1 MPGCHP
7 ASARALAGS
16 SRVTG
21 KGSWISGKTTS
32 PPKPSSLEPE
42 RALFTC
48 SPLGPTRGRSG
59 PASGLPAGH
68 PCGSDPS
75 WGEGGGQ
82 GAVPLQ
88 FVNGGDEGNSE
99 ATESAAALIPLCLW
113 RELGSEKQA
122 RQRQV
127 SQSVSALSALVAPV
141 RWRASV
147 VCFLSFT
154 RIDAPGESYAVEK
167 VGDSYHSP
175 ISREVVCSRKKALE
189 SRGQCEC
196 PWDWHA
202 WRAWGPKECCAGEGC
217 PKVAGAGPTR
227 TRGEGGRGQPC
238 RVTRVTRRPSTCPQ
252 LYSLL
257 CEIHFVKGH
266 LTYVIG

>member
-42 RALFTC
+42 RVLFTC

-59 PASGLPAGH
+59 PAASGLPAGH

-99 ATESAAALIPLCLW
+99 ATDSAAAFISLCLW
-113 RELGSEKQA
+113 TELGSEKQA
-122 RQRQV
+122 RQRRV
-127 SQSVSALSALVAPV
+127 SQSVSALSALLALVL
-141 RWRASV
+141 RRASV

-154 RIDAPGESYAVEK
+154 RIDAPGESCAVQK
-167 VGDSYHSP
+167 VGDS
-175 ISREVVCSRKKALE
+175 
-189 SRGQCEC
+189 
-196 PWDWHA
+196 
-202 WRAWGPKECCAGEGC
+202 
-217 PKVAGAGPTR
+217 
-227 TRGEGGRGQPC
+227 
-238 RVTRVTRRPSTCPQ
+238 
-252 LYSLL
+252 
-257 CEIHFVKGH
+257 
-266 LTYVIG
+266 